1 MPSSAN
7 VSLSA
12 FEKEL
17 VTDANWILTKNSIIQ
32 KVFILFGELSEAYKT
47 HAVVN
52 QLPEEVLKTSP
63 KISKGE
69 YYEGLPYVMLDYPRC
84 FSKEDVFAIRT
95 FFWWGNYFSIT
106 LHLKGK
112 YKKKYEAAIAD
123 AIQKD
128 KINNVWINITEDE
141 WLHHLNSSNMKIAE
155 PDDANEIASKNLIK
169 LTYKLDLKDWDNAN
183 EFLLKSFDHYLQMLV
198 NYCSPNDETNL

>member
-32 KVFILFGELSEAYKT
+32 KVFMLLGELSEAYEAHSLVK
-47 HAVVN
+47 
-52 QLPEEVLKTSP
+52 QLPEEALKTSA
-63 KISKGE
+63 KISRGE

-84 FSKEDVFAIRT
+84 FSKDDVFAIRT
-95 FFWWGNYFSIT
+95 FFWWGNFFSIT
-106 LHLKGK
+106 LHVKGK
-112 YKKKYEAAIAD
+112 YKKQYEASIAD
-123 AIQKD
+123 AIKED
-128 KINNVWINITEDE
+128 KLNNVWINITEDE
-141 WLHHLNSSNMKIAE
+141 WLHHFNSSNMKIAE
-155 PDDANEIASKNLIK
+155 PGDAKQIASKNLLK
-169 LTYKLDLKDWDNAN
+169 LSYKLDLKDWDDAN
-183 EFLLKSFDHYLQMLV
+183 EFLLKSFDQYLQMLV

>member
-17 VTDANWILTKNSIIQ
+17 VTDANWILTKNRIIQ

-47 HAVVN
+47 HSLLK
-52 QLPEEVLKTSP
+52 QFPDEVLKASP
-63 KISKGE
+63 KISRGE
-69 YYEGLPYVMLDYPRC
+69 NYEGLPYVMLDYPRC

-106 LHLKGK
+106 LHVKGK
-112 YKKKYEAAIAD
+112 YKLQYEACMID
-123 AIQKD
+123 AIK
-128 KINNVWINITEDE
+128 KNKLNNVWMNITEDE
-141 WLHHLNSSNMKIAE
+141 WLHHFNSGNMKIAE
-155 PDDANEIASKNLIK
+155 PDDAKKIGSKNLIK
-169 LTYKLDLKDWDNAN
+169 LACKLDLKDWDDAN
-183 EFLLKSFDHYLQMLV
+183 EFLLKTFDQYLQMLV
-198 NYCSPNDETNL
+198 NYCSPNDETDL